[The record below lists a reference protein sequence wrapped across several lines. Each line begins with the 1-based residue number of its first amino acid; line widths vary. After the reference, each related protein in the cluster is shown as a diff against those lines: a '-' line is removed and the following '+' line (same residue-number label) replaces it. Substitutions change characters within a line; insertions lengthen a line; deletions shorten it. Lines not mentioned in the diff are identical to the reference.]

1 MFKNWQTIFTS
12 DCEVIRISK
21 SNFVY
26 PIFKNGRSSLKEYAR
41 QNNLL
46 CLKNN
51 EISDTEEIKIFLRDP
66 LERFVSGVHTAIELE
81 NRKTKVN
88 VLEFMSDV
96 EKFKIYDRHFMP
108 QTFWLYHLFKYF
120 KGKVN
125 LQPVKNL
132 FNLIP
137 NRDKPGIPTLQLERK
152 EKILTLEHKPYTD
165 IDYKLVKKYM
175 NTSTDLETI
184 IRDLKK

>member
-1 MFKNWQTIFTS
+1 MFKNWQAIFTS
-12 DCEVIRISK
+12 DCEVIQISK

-51 EISDTEEIKIFLRDP
+51 EILKTKEIKIFLRDP
-66 LERFVSGVHTAIELE
+66 LQRFVSGVHTAIELS
-81 NRKTKVN
+81 NRKNKVN
-88 VLEFMSDV
+88 VSEFMSGV

-125 LQPVKNL
+125 LQPVQNL
-132 FNLIP
+132 FDLIP
-137 NRDKPGIPTLQLERK
+137 NRDKPAIPNLDPERK
-152 EKILTLEHKPYTD
+152 GKILALEHKTYTD
-165 IDYKLVKKYM
+165 IDYKLIKKYI
-175 NTSTDLETI
+175 NTSTNLKTI